1 MATSHDSSRLDLLK
15 DSNGP
20 GFSRET
26 VIERILWL
34 STLVSV
40 AAIILIIVFVLGKGL
55 PIIIKTGLVDFLFS
69 TDWNPTHGQFG
80 IGSMIVGTLAVTL
93 GALAWGVPMGLALA
107 IFLAEIARPRIA
119 GIMGPMVELL
129 AGIPSVV
136 YGFFGLVVLVPFIR
150 EHMGGPGFSI
160 LAGALVL
167 GIMIL
172 PTIVNIARDAI
183 ASVPREYKE
192 GSLAL
197 GATQWQTIS
206 HILIPTARPGII
218 AAVVLGMGRAM
229 GETMAVVLVTGNV
242 TAMPDSILSPV
253 RTLTSNVVLEMG
265 YAAGDHQMAL
275 FATGAVLLVFVLLA
289 NLAVTASMKAGG

>member
-15 DSNGP
+15 NSDGSR
-20 GFSRET
+20 FSREI

-197 GATQWQTIS
+197 GATHWQTIS
-206 HILIPTARPGII
+206 RILIPTARPGII
-218 AAVVLGMGRAM
+218 AAVVLGMGRAV

-289 NLAVTASMKAGG
+289 NLAVTASMKAGE